1 MKEKA
6 IIDQSY
12 HAENIQ
18 KIKELKFNQSFS
30 PAGCNLKLKTI
41 FTILV
46 EMMYP
51 PTISSAWLKIEQ
63 ARKTRKASGQKFG
76 ISQLSGPT
84 QPSFHF

>member
-18 KIKELKFNQSFS
+18 KIKEFNQSFS

-41 FTILV
+41 FAILV
-46 EMMYP
+46 EMMYL
-51 PTISSAWLKIEQ
+51 PTISLAWLTIEQ
-63 ARKTRKASGQKFG
+63 TCES
-76 ISQLSGPT
+76 LEDT
-84 QPSFHF
+84 